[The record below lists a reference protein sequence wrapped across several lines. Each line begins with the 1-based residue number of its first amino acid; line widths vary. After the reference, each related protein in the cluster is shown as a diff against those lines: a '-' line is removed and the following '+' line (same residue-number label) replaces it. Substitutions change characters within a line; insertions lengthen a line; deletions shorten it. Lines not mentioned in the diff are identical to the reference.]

1 MTRYLADTYAFIEAL
16 EGNPRY
22 ARIVRGG
29 KVATTALNVAE
40 LHYALLRN
48 GLGEPEAQRISRA
61 ALGLVAEVPADVA
74 IAAGSTRMAVNTHL
88 RRAGSAARLSHVD
101 AWGYEAARALGL
113 RFLTGDPVF
122 RGMPGV
128 EFVR

>member
-22 ARIVRGG
+22 ARIMRGG
-29 KVATTALNVAE
+29 KVATTAMNVAE

-48 GLGEPEAQRISRA
+48 GLDVPEAERISRA
-61 ALGLVAEVPADVA
+61 ALGLVAEVPADIA
-74 IAAGSTRMAVNTHL
+74 IAAATTRMAMNTRL
-88 RRAGSAARLSHVD
+88 RKAGAAGRLSHVD
-101 AWGYEAARALGL
+101 AWGYEAARGMGL
-113 RFLTGDPVF
+113 LFLTGDPVF